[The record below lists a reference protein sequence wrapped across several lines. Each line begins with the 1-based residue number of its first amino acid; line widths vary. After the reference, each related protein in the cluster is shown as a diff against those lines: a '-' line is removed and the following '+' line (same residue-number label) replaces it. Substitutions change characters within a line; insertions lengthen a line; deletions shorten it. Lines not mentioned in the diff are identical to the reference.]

1 MPEKKRKFDCVL
13 ISKKKEAENIITLK
27 FRLKKSGRISFI
39 PGQYVVVYLRNKSIL
54 EGKPYTISSIPSDK
68 FLSIA
73 VKKMGKFSTALH
85 NLKIGSKVVLEGPMG
100 YFFPE
105 ENDREIVFLAAGI
118 GVAPFYSI
126 IKNYVKNGLIKNI
139 SIDLFY
145 SNKTKSSTAFYNKL
159 NKISDK
165 NKNLRVHYFLTNQ
178 KIKNKHVASFKRI
191 SFMSIKSKLSLL
203 KSKRFF
209 ICGPIK
215 FVMDIRRQLLNQ
227 KVSENKINT
236 EIFY

>member
-1 MPEKKRKFDCVL
+1 MLEKKRKFDCVL

-39 PGQYVVVYLRNKSIL
+39 PGQYVMVYLKNKSIL
-54 EGKPYTISSIPSDK
+54 EGKPYTISSIPSDE
-68 FLSIA
+68 FLSIT
-73 VKKMGKFSTALH
+73 VKKMGRFSTRLH
-85 NLKIGSKVVLEGPMG
+85 DLKIGDRVVLEGPMG

-126 IKNYVKNGLIKNI
+126 IKNYVKNGLIK
-139 SIDLFY
+139 SRGIDLFY
-145 SNKTKSSTAFYNKL
+145 SNKTKSSTAFYNEL

-165 NKNLRVHYFLTNQ
+165 NKNLRVHYFLTKQ

-191 SFMSIKSKLSLL
+191 SFMSIKNKLSSL

-209 ICGPIK
+209 ICGTVG
-215 FVMDIRRQLLNQ
+215 FVRDLRECLL
-227 KVSENKINT
+227 KTVAEDKINT
-236 EIFY
+236 EAFY